1 MPSVPSGPVCWH
13 DSDPARS
20 YRQRDSSDAGSVVT
34 GPAGR
39 EECAAELDVYGVPMA
54 GVSDI
59 KPIGP
64 DAVVTPG
71 LRQFERIADLSAGIE
86 GLEFR
91 GEDLHGQGPEPRRQ
105 QD

>member
-1 MPSVPSGPVCWH
+1 
-13 DSDPARS
+13 
-20 YRQRDSSDAGSVVT
+20 
-34 GPAGR
+34 
-39 EECAAELDVYGVPMA
+39 
-54 GVSDI
+54 
-59 KPIGP
+59 
-64 DAVVTPG
+64 VTPG

>member
-1 MPSVPSGPVCWH
+1 MPSVPSGLVRWH
-13 DSDPARS
+13 DSDPARG
-20 YRQRDSSDAGSVVT
+20 YGQRDSSDAGSVVA

-39 EECAAELDVYGVPMA
+39 EKCAAELDVYSVPAA

-59 KPIGP
+59 EPIGP
-64 DAVVTPG
+64 DAVMTPG
-71 LRQFERIADLSAGIE
+71 LHQLERIADLSAGIE

-91 GEDLHGQGPEPRRQ
+91 GENLDGQGPEPRRQ